1 MYYIEKVRRNGLLP
15 HVELKCISTRF
26 DIQLMVK
33 SSVCFAKMPLIHCSQ
48 LLKCEYFLIFSG
60 FCVVDH
66 PKQKKCY
73 VNVCLRSSCQIYLT
87 IVLLA
92 ALSVT
97 CAWFSVDH
105 SVFQVQT
112 PGRGWTLVCQSSLLA
127 SPCSTWLRE
136 NPTTSVCAAATLLV
150 WASLRCPQERSQ
162 SEINWVS
169 ENKYHQL
176 IIQLSYFNSYL
187 QILPD
192 IVFCLIPICY
202 FPSFLTGIIVISFL
216 FPYFLNRPALNSGQS
231 SGHQEHRHLSG
242 GLLGGL

>member
-1 MYYIEKVRRNGLLP
+1 MGVIPGEPTDVEVTEATKSYVVLAWKPPVQRGHEGVMYYIEKVRRNGLLP

-112 PGRGWTLVCQSSLLA
+112 PGRG
-127 SPCSTWLRE
+127 
-136 NPTTSVCAAATLLV
+136 
-150 WASLRCPQERSQ
+150 
-162 SEINWVS
+162 
-169 ENKYHQL
+169 
-176 IIQLSYFNSYL
+176 
-187 QILPD
+187 
-192 IVFCLIPICY
+192 
-202 FPSFLTGIIVISFL
+202 
-216 FPYFLNRPALNSGQS
+216 
-231 SGHQEHRHLSG
+231 
-242 GLLGGL
+242 